1 LATCRNSWVTT
12 ATAAIVAVVTA
23 YVAVI
28 VVTVRSVDF
37 ASEAG
42 SSLSTSFASR

>member
-1 LATCRNSWVTT
+1 MTCRNSWVT
-12 ATAAIVAVVTA
+12 AAAIVVVVTA